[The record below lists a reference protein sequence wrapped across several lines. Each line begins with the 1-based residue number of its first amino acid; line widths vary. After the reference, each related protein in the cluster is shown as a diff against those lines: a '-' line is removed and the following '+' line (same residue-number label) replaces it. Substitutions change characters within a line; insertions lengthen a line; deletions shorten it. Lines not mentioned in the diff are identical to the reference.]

1 MLVFFSAFASLSLA
15 SWATSGLVH
24 AEDAAAPAAAAA
36 AAAPDPTKPATG
48 PDATGNYPG
57 AVTSGALTKDKDKVT
72 QETIIKDTALLKI
85 SLNIVWLMVGGFLVM
100 YMQTGFA
107 LLETGLCRS
116 KNAAHTMAMNFVI
129 YGVGVLGFWACGY
142 AFQMGGVGALAQYNG
157 PDILHNMVEFTLFGK
172 PFKILGYKGFFLSGD
187 AIDMSVLGMFL
198 FQMVFMDT
206 AATIPTGAMAERWRF
221 SAFMM

>member
-1 MLVFFSAFASLSLA
+1 MPHRYRRMLVFFTAFASLTLA
-15 SWATSGLVH
+15 SWATSSFVH

-36 AAAPDPTKPATG
+36 PDPTQPATG

-72 QETIIKDTALLKI
+72 QETIIRDTALLKI

-107 LLETGLCRS
+107 LLETGLCRA

-129 YGVGVLGFWACGY
+129 YGSRRPRVLGVRVCIPDGRCRCS
-142 AFQMGGVGALAQYNG
+142 GA
-157 PDILHNMVEFTLFGK
+157 V
-172 PFKILGYKGFFLSGD
+172 
-187 AIDMSVLGMFL
+187 
-198 FQMVFMDT
+198 
-206 AATIPTGAMAERWRF
+206 
-221 SAFMM
+221 